1 MTVETARDTVT
12 VTIDGFEIA
21 VPKGTL
27 IIRAAEL
34 LGIQIPRFC
43 DHPLLDPIGACRQCL
58 VEVEGQRK
66 PMASCTIACTE
77 GMVVRTQLTSA
88 VAEKA
93 QRGVMELLLINHPLD
108 CPMCDKGGECPLQ
121 NQAMSSGQGETRY
134 AEEKR
139 TFEKPV
145 AISTE
150 VLLDRERC
158 ISCTR
163 CVRVSEEIAGDPF
176 IDFLER
182 GPSQMIGTA
191 EGKPFNS
198 YFSGNTVQVCPVGA
212 LTGAAYRFRAR
223 PFDLVSVPSVCE
235 HCASGC
241 RQRTDIRRGRVTRR
255 LAGYDPA
262 VNEEWNC
269 DKGRWAFTYATEP
282 DRLTSPLVRDEAGA
296 LVPASWPHALAVA
309 AAGLAAARGEP
320 DQGAQGTP
328 YWGPRGVGVLTGG
341 RLTLEDA
348 YAYAKFARVA
358 LDTNNVDMRA
368 RPHSAEEEQFL
379 AACVAGRGIGV
390 SYADLEQAPAVLL
403 AGFEPE
409 DESPIVFLRLHKAA
423 RRHALKV
430 FSIAALASPGLVK
443 LGGELL
449 TTRPGDE
456 PAALKALNVL
466 AALAG
471 GTPGGFGGMA
481 SPQEQGGSGGDRSP
495 REDAFRG
502 AGRALAAPGA
512 VILVGERLAAVPGA
526 LAAAA
531 ELAAASGARLAWI
544 PRRAGERGAV
554 EAGALPGLLPIGRP
568 VTDAAARAEVAR
580 IWGKGSLPATPGHDT
595 AGMLAA
601 VADGEL
607 GALVVA
613 GVDPADLPDPQ
624 AALQAIEMAPFVV
637 SLELRASE
645 ITDRADVVFPVAAVA
660 EKAGTFVN
668 WEGRGGSFGAALRVP
683 EVRTDL
689 YVLGAI
695 ADQMDVHLGLPDAAA
710 ARAEL
715 AALGTH
721 RGPRPEAPRQGGP
734 GGRGGLGGKVSP
746 QEQGGAGGD
755 RPPGAVASGGDRPP
769 GAVASGG
776 DRPPGAILLSTW
788 HQLLDS
794 GRMQDGEPS
803 LAGTAR
809 PVLARMSAATAAAA
823 GVADGD
829 KVTVASERGS
839 VTVPVMVVPMADH
852 VVWLPAAG
860 LPEADPPEA
869 DPQPG
874 RPEHASTTIRAG
886 LGAGH
891 GATVTLRRPQ

>member
-1 MTVETARDTVT
+1 MTVQTTQDTVT
-12 VTIDGFEIA
+12 VTIDGFEIT
-21 VPKGTL
+21 VPKGML

-34 LGIQIPRFC
+34 IGIAIPRFC

-58 VEVEGQRK
+58 VEVEGQHK
-66 PMASCTIACTE
+66 PMASCITTCTE

-88 VAEKA
+88 VADKA
-93 QRGVMELLLINHPLD
+93 QRGVMEFLLINHPLD

-121 NQAMSSGQGETRY
+121 NQAMTNGQGETRFT
-134 AEEKR
+134 EHKR
-139 TFEKPV
+139 TFAKPV

-163 CVRVSEEIAGDPF
+163 CTRTSEEIAGDAF
-176 IDFLER
+176 IEFIER

-191 EGKPFNS
+191 EGKPFDS

-212 LTGAAYRFRAR
+212 LTGVAYRFRSR
-223 PFDLVSVPSVCE
+223 PYDLESVPSVCE

-241 RQRTDIRRGRVTRR
+241 RQRTDVRRGRVMRR
-255 LAGYDPA
+255 LAGEDPA

-282 DRLTSPLVRDEAGA
+282 DRLTSPLVRNAEGV
-296 LVPASWPHALAVA
+296 LEPASWPHALAVA
-309 AAGLAAARGEP
+309 AAGLAAARDAASPEP
-320 DQGAQGTP
+320 H
-328 YWGPRGVGVLTGG
+328 GVGVLAGG

-358 LDTNNVDMRA
+358 LDTNDVDMRA
-368 RPHSAEEEQFL
+368 RPHSAEEELFL
-379 AACVAGRGIGV
+379 AACVAGRGIAV

-409 DESPIVFLRLHKAA
+409 DESPIVFLRLRKAVR
-423 RRHALKV
+423 RRHLQV
-430 FSIAALASPGLVK
+430 FSIAALASWGLRK
-443 LGGELL
+443 LSGELL
-449 TTRPGDE
+449 LTMPGSE
-456 PAALKALNVL
+456 AGAL
-466 AALAG
+466 
-471 GTPGGFGGMA
+471 T
-481 SPQEQGGSGGDRSP
+481 
-495 REDAFRG
+495 
-502 AGRALAAPGA
+502 ALAAGGSARGDTDPWHRAAQALTAPGA
-512 VILVGERLAAVPGA
+512 LILVGERMVEVPGA
-526 LAAAA
+526 LATAAR
-531 ELAAASGARLAWI
+531 LAVASGARLAWI
-544 PRRAGERGAV
+544 PRRAGERGAI
-554 EAGALPGLLPIGRP
+554 EAGAMPGLLPVGRP
-568 VTDAAARAEVAR
+568 VTDADARAQVAR
-580 IWGKGSLPATPGHDT
+580 AWGKSSLPDQPGRNT
-595 AGMLAA
+595 ARMLAA
-601 VADGEL
+601 AAGEEL

-613 GVDPADLPDPQ
+613 GVDPADLPDPR
-624 AALQAIEMAPFVV
+624 AALYALERTPFIV
-637 SLELRASE
+637 SLELRASA

-660 EKAGTFVN
+660 QKAGTYVN
-668 WEGRGGSFGAALRVP
+668 WEGRGGSFGPALAVP

-715 AALGTH
+715 AALGTW
-721 RGPRPEAPRQGGP
+721 RGTRPEPPAVADVGT
-734 GGRGGLGGKVSP
+734 
-746 QEQGGAGGD
+746 E
-755 RPPGAVASGGDRPP
+755 PGADVTQGAHGSGVLDVQL
-769 GAVASGG
+769 A
-776 DRPPGAILLSTW
+776 TW

-809 PVLARMSAATAAAA
+809 PVVARMSAATAAEA

-829 KVTVASERGS
+829 KVTVATDRGS
-839 VTVPVMVVPMADH
+839 VTVPLEIVPMADH

-860 LPEADPPEA
+860 LARA
-869 DPQPG
+869 G
-874 RPEHASTTIRAG
+874 ARPENHSGGDPSAWIGSTLRAE

-891 GATVTLRRPQ
+891 GATVTLRRPE

>member
-1 MTVETARDTVT
+1 MTVQTTQGTVT
-12 VTIDGFEIA
+12 VTIDGFEIS
-21 VPKGTL
+21 VPKGML

-58 VEVEGQRK
+58 VEVEGQVK
-66 PMASCTIACTE
+66 PMASCITTCTE
-77 GMVVRTQLTSA
+77 GMVVRTQLTSP
-88 VAEKA
+88 VADKA
-93 QRGVMELLLINHPLD
+93 QHGVMELLLINHPLD

-121 NQAMSSGQGETRY
+121 NQAMSNGRGETRFTY
-134 AEEKR
+134 EKR
-139 TFEKPV
+139 TFDKPV
-145 AISTE
+145 AISTQ

-163 CVRVSEEIAGDPF
+163 CVRTSEEIAGDAF
-176 IDFLER
+176 IEFIGR
-182 GPSQMIGTA
+182 GPAQMIGTA
-191 EGKPFNS
+191 DGKPFNS

-212 LTGAAYRFRAR
+212 LTGAAYRFRSR

-235 HCASGC
+235 HCAAGC
-241 RQRTDIRRGRVTRR
+241 RQRTDIRRGRVLRR
-255 LAGYDPA
+255 LAGEEPA

-269 DKGRWAFTYATEP
+269 DKGRWAFTYATQP
-282 DRLTSPLVRDEAGA
+282 DRLTAPLVRDADGV

-309 AAGLAAARGEP
+309 AAGLAAARDGDAERAR
-320 DQGAQGTP
+320 GA
-328 YWGPRGVGVLTGG
+328 GVLTGG

-358 LDTNNVDMRA
+358 LDTNDVDMRA
-368 RPHSAEEEQFL
+368 RALSAEEEEFL
-379 AACVAGRGIGV
+379 AACVAGRDITV

-409 DESPIVFLRLHKAA
+409 DESPIVFVRLRKAV
-423 RRHALKV
+423 RRHQLHV
-430 FSIAALASPGLVK
+430 FSIAALSSPGLAK
-443 LGGELL
+443 LSGVLL
-449 TTRPGDE
+449 ATLPGDE
-456 PAALKALNVL
+456 AAALTALT
-466 AALAG
+466 A
-471 GTPGGFGGMA
+471 
-481 SPQEQGGSGGDRSP
+481 GGSGGRND
-495 REDAFRG
+495 DAWRQ
-502 AGRALAAPGA
+502 AGQALKAPGA

-531 ELAAASGARLAWI
+531 RLAFASGARLAWV

-568 VTDAAARAEVAR
+568 VADAAARAEVAR
-580 IWGKGSLPATPGHDT
+580 IWGRASLPDTPGRDT
-595 AGMLAA
+595 TAILAA
-601 VADGEL
+601 AAAGEL

-624 AALQAIEMAPFVV
+624 AALSAIEMAPFVV
-637 SLELRASE
+637 SLELRASAV
-645 ITDRADVVFPVAAVA
+645 TDRADVVFPVAAVA

-668 WEGRGGSFGAALRVP
+668 WEGRGGTFGAALRVP

-715 AALGTH
+715 AALGAWRGT
-721 RGPRPEAPRQGGP
+721 RPQPPRVGGPRGP
-734 GGRGGLGGKVSP
+734 GGNGGTGSPPMRGGGLGGVV
-746 QEQGGAGGD
+746 
-755 RPPGAVASGGDRPP
+755 PPGQT
-769 GAVASGG
+769 
-776 DRPPGAILLSTW
+776 LLATW

-809 PVLARMSAATAAAA
+809 PAVAKMSAATAAEA

-829 KVTVASERGS
+829 KVTVVTERGS
-839 VTVPVMVVPMADH
+839 VTVPVEIVPMADH

-860 LPEADPPEA
+860 LPGGA
-869 DPQPG
+869 
-874 RPEHASTTIRAG
+874 TLRAE

-891 GATVTLRRPQ
+891 GATVTLRRPE